1 MKIILFDPLVGGHH
15 IEYASFIIR
24 YLVEQGDEVVFITW
38 KPDKSVEKLREMRV
52 IVKYVVK
59 NPEAR
64 FGGNL
69 AQRSLQ
75 MLQGMKYCF
84 NFADTWQAD
93 IVHHLYLER
102 SEFLLYL
109 QLLKKQVI
117 SWKLFATLF
126 WPYFIHNK
134 SYEKVGVFKRFYH
147 SLNRWA
153 LGQLLKKGRLNGLFV
168 HTKRIRD
175 KLLKLYDD
183 DSLQQNIFV
192 VPDPIEPLPKISQE
206 DARDRLELPQRKP
219 IILFFGGLRWDK
231 GPDILLKTLSLIED
245 EVYTVIAGKPV
256 EICET
261 NVKQYKQ
268 SLKKPEYLITCLGHI
283 PDEDVANYFLAAD
296 AVVLPYRQAFKGT
309 SGILQ
314 HAAAAGK
321 PVIVSDVGEVGPIV
335 RENKLGIIVE
345 PESPKSLAEGI
356 KEFLTQPMEWR
367 EQIKSHALQYAN
379 ANHWR
384 KMASGVRKVYLFKI
398 KECDKYD

>member
-1 MKIILFDPLVGGHH
+1 MKIILFDFIIGGHH

-24 YLVEQGDEVVFITW
+24 YLVEQGDKVIFITW
-38 KPDKSVEKLREMRV
+38 KPDKSVEKLREMRA

-75 MLQGMKYCF
+75 LLQGMKYCF

-109 QLLKKQVI
+109 QLLKKRVI

-126 WPYFIHNK
+126 WPYFIHDK
-134 SYEKVGVFKRFYH
+134 SYEKVGVFKHLYH

-153 LGQLLKKGRLNGLFV
+153 LGQLLKKKKLNGLFV
-168 HTKRIRD
+168 HTEGIQD
-175 KLLKLYDD
+175 KLLKLYGN
-183 DSLQQNIFV
+183 DSLRQSIFV
-192 VPDPIEPLPKISQE
+192 VPDPIESLPKISQE
-206 DARDRLELPQRKP
+206 DARDRLGLPQRKP

-231 GPDILLKTLSLIED
+231 GPDILLKALSLVED

-256 EICET
+256 EISE
-261 NVKQYKQ
+261 VDVRQYKQ
-268 SLKKPEYLITCLGHI
+268 SLKKPEYLITCLRHI

-321 PVIVSDVGEVGPIV
+321 PVIVGDVGEVGSIV
-335 RENKLGIIVE
+335 RENRLGIIVE
-345 PESPKSLAEGI
+345 PESPKSLAERI

-384 KMASGVRKVYLFKI
+384 KMASGIRKAYLLKI
-398 KECDKYD
+398 KE

>member
-1 MKIILFDPLVGGHH
+1 MKIILFDPVVGGHH

-24 YLVEQGDEVVFITW
+24 YLVKQGDEVTFVTW
-38 KPDKSVEKLREMRV
+38 KPDRLLNSLLIKKMPVT
-52 IVKYVVK
+52 IKYVMK
-59 NPEAR
+59 NSETE
-64 FGGNL
+64 FGGSTL
-69 AQRSLQ
+69 RRSWQLI
-75 MLQGMKYCF
+75 QGIKYCF
-84 NFADTWQAD
+84 NLALIQQAD

-102 SEFLLYL
+102 SELPLCFCTMGS
-109 QLLKKQVI
+109 KHH

-134 SYEKVGVFKRFYH
+134 SYEKVGVFKCFYH

-153 LGQLLKKGRLNGLFV
+153 LEQLLKKGRLNGLFV

-206 DARDRLELPQRKP
+206 DARSRLGLPQRKP
-219 IILFFGGLRWDK
+219 IILFLGGLRWDK
-231 GPDILLKTLSLIED
+231 GPDILLKALSLIED

-256 EICET
+256 EISE
-261 NVKQYKQ
+261 VDIRQYKW
-268 SLKKPEYLITCLGHI
+268 SLKKPEYLITCLGYI

-335 RENKLGIIVE
+335 RENKLGIIVK

-356 KEFLTQPMEWR
+356 KEFLNRPMEWR
-367 EQIKSHALQYAN
+367 KRVKSHALRYAD
-379 ANHWR
+379 ANHWW
-384 KMASGVRKVYLFKI
+384 KMASGVRRAYLLKVK
-398 KECDKYD
+398 K